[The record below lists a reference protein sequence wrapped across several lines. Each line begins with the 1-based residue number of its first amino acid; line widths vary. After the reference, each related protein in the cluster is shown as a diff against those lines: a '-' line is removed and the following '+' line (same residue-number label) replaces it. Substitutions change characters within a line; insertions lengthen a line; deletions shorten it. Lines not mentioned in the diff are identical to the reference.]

1 MEKKSHQMDVKET
14 FRAFLTDPVKGLS
27 DVEAAARQ
35 ARDGFNEFDK
45 TKHTTLWQKFISQ
58 FKSFM
63 IIVLIFAAIISGVT
77 GYMNGEGITDAII
90 ILSILIINAIIGVF
104 QEAKAEKSLDALER
118 LSAPHCKVIRDGET
132 KIIESR
138 ELVVGD
144 IVIIETGDNVP
155 ADLRLIESV
164 NLKIQEAALTG
175 ESVPVE
181 KDAYA
186 VLPEDAPIGD
196 RINMAYSSCSVTYG
210 HGKGVVTSIGNQTE
224 VGKIASMIQSVPDIR
239 TPMQIRLDKLGKTL
253 AIICLVVCI
262 VIMIIGLCYGRNLME
277 MFMTAVSLAVA
288 AIPEGLPAVSTV
300 VLALGVQRLAK
311 QNAIVRN
318 LPSVETLG
326 STTVICSDKTGTLTQ
341 NKMTVTHI
349 YTAGNLTDT
358 TAESPIIDELLK
370 MSVLANDAILG
381 TDGQSIGDPTET
393 ALIDAGLKHSIDRN
407 TLKKAL
413 PRIAEIPFDSERK
426 LMTTVHQNNDED
438 FLVAVKGG
446 LDELLADCTRINDG
460 TAIRPLTEKDIDEIH
475 KANMEMASQA
485 LRVLA
490 VGYKTISVLPVAF
503 TPATIEKDFIF
514 LGMVGMIDPP
524 REEAREAVSRC
535 KEAGIRPVMITGDH
549 KITATAIARSL
560 GIITTGDCV
569 LTGTDVEM
577 MSDEQLK
584 EKAGNVAVF
593 ARVAPEHKVRIVNA
607 FQSRGNVVAMT
618 GDGVNDAPALKLA
631 DIGVAMGITGTDVA
645 KEAADVVLTDDNFAT
660 IVSSVREGRRIY
672 DNLMKSIQFM
682 ISTNLGEIVLLLIA
696 VLANLDMPLLPIQL
710 LFINLVGDSLP
721 SLALSIDH
729 ADKDIM
735 RRKPIDPNQGIFTK
749 HFTTRVIIQSL
760 VIGLTPLAAYMIGTK
775 TSVDV
780 ARTMAFATM
789 VFSQFTIIFSIRS
802 GYNWFTH
809 KMFTNIWLWL
819 TIAFV
824 TALTLLVLLVPGMQS
839 LFKLAPMTSGQ
850 WWTVIGLSFAVLA
863 LSELFKLFARVS
875 TRFQKDTDYL
885 P

>member
-1 MEKKSHQMDVKET
+1 MDVKET